1 MPLWYMLLVD
11 IDHHERYIMQPLG
24 QLEHAPMKFFE
35 AGASLWQEILFP
47 DHAQPLEV
55 GKQ

>member
-1 MPLWYMLLVD
+1 MLLVD
-11 IDHHERYIMQPLG
+11 IDHHERYIMQPLR
-24 QLEHAPMKFFE
+24 QLDHAPMKFFE